1 MHRANLLMQ
10 GEEKRKSR
18 SKDCRTS
25 GKRYTER
32 SRSQSSN
39 GKRIGRGGE
48 VSSERSINQSAERTR
63 SPLSISSRGGDVGSG
78 GEYSRSSR
86 SGRLRSP
93 LKRRDRE
100 ETKVKIGS
108 QGIKSWEQWH

>member
-1 MHRANLLMQ
+1 MHKAYLLRQ
-10 GEEKRKSR
+10 GKEKRKSR

-25 GKRYTER
+25 AKRDTER
-32 SRSQSSN
+32 SRSQLSN
-39 GKRIGRGGE
+39 GKRRGRGGK
-48 VSSERSINQSAERTR
+48 VSCERSINQSAERTR

-93 LKRRDRE
+93 LKRKNQE

>member
-1 MHRANLLMQ
+1 MHKAYLLMQ

-25 GKRYTER
+25 VKRDTER
-32 SRSQSSN
+32 SRSQLSN
-39 GKRIGRGGE
+39 GKRRGRGGE
-48 VSSERSINQSAERTR
+48 VRSERSININQSAERTR

-93 LKRRDRE
+93 RSEE
-100 ETKVKIGS
+100 ETQINPMCCVVMP
-108 QGIKSWEQWH
+108 QHLYP

>member
-1 MHRANLLMQ
+1 MHKAYLLMQ

-25 GKRYTER
+25 AKRDTER
-32 SRSQSSN
+32 SRSN

-48 VSSERSINQSAERTR
+48 VNCERSINQSAERTR
-63 SPLSISSRGGDVGSG
+63 SPLSISGRGGDVGSG

-93 LKRRDRE
+93 LKRKNRE

>member
-10 GEEKRKSR
+10 GNEKRKSG
-18 SKDCRTS
+18 SKDCRSS

-39 GKRIGRGGE
+39 GKRRGRGGE
-48 VSSERSINQSAERTR
+48 FSSERSINQSAERTR

-86 SGRLRSP
+86 SGRLPSP
-93 LKRRDRE
+93 LKS
-100 ETKVKIGS
+100 KN
-108 QGIKSWEQWH
+108 

>member
-1 MHRANLLMQ
+1 MHKAYLLMQ

-25 GKRYTER
+25 VKRDTER
-32 SRSQSSN
+32 SRSQLSN
-39 GKRIGRGGE
+39 GKRRGRGGE
-48 VSSERSINQSAERTR
+48 VSSERSVNQSAERTR

-93 LKRRDRE
+93 RSEE
-100 ETKVKIGS
+100 ETQINPMCCVVMP
-108 QGIKSWEQWH
+108 QHLYP